1 MTVSALSD
9 EELKTALEAHPS
21 WVVVDGK
28 LTHTRKL
35 TTFHDAI
42 DFVRGVA
49 RVAEELNHHPDID
62 IRWRDVKLAVC
73 THDAGNSIT
82 KFDLRL
88 AERVDAL

>member
-1 MTVSALSD
+1 MTVSPLTDDELSA
-9 EELKTALEAHPS
+9 ALEQHPAWS
-21 WVVVDGK
+21 VVDGK

-35 TTFHDAI
+35 TTFHEAI
-42 DFVRGVA
+42 NFVRAVA

-73 THDAGNSIT
+73 THDAHNAIT